1 MKGKL
6 VIMKP
11 VSIAC
16 NGKCDYCYNLSV
28 NFRTRRAI
36 PKMSVETV
44 ERVERGLIEIGM
56 ERIRLVWHGGEPLLR
71 GLPFYKAVMEQQ
83 ARIRAEY
90 PALRLENGMQ
100 SNLTRLT
107 PEWCEFLKA
116 NHIMVG
122 SSLDGWQEVHDAH
135 RKYPDGTGMF
145 NDAIRGMELASKYGI
160 LGGIIAVVT
169 DVTVMQDPAKFFD
182 YLVSVCPRAEITP
195 CWDVGSDGEKP
206 AYTVES
212 QAFLDFTTAMFDHYW
227 KLDDPQRR
235 MRMFHGFIQGLLGG
249 KELTC
254 SFKGNCGDFLSVE
267 ADGSIY
273 PCGKFSGVPEFYLGN
288 INEQPLSEI
297 LENPVYEAWLNQRS
311 CIPQK
316 CQGCKFAQACN
327 NGCTYERYQGNGQ
340 FAELSPYCDVWYG
353 LYEHIGGR
361 ITELQTALEA
371 QKA

>member
-1 MKGKL
+1 
-6 VIMKP
+6 
-11 VSIAC
+11 
-16 NGKCDYCYNLSV
+16 
-28 NFRTRRAI
+28 
-36 PKMSVETV
+36 
-44 ERVERGLIEIGM
+44 
-56 ERIRLVWHGGEPLLR
+56 
-71 GLPFYKAVMEQQ
+71 
-83 ARIRAEY
+83 
-90 PALRLENGMQ
+90 
-100 SNLTRLT
+100 
-107 PEWCEFLKA
+107 
-116 NHIMVG
+116 
-122 SSLDGWQEVHDAH
+122 
-135 RKYPDGTGMF
+135 MF

-182 YLVSVCPRAEITP
+182 YLVNVCPRAENTP